1 MATVRG
7 SDRLEET
14 RQKHLGPRQLG
25 KCSKR
30 ALPGSSDGF
39 GAQDLQREEE
49 PVKVSEEGL
58 CFRDLLI
65 QTIKRILR
73 TI

>member
-1 MATVRG
+1 M
-7 SDRLEET
+7 
-14 RQKHLGPRQLG
+14 GPRQLG

-30 ALPGSSDGF
+30 VLPGSSDGF
-39 GAQDLQREEE
+39 SAQDLQREKE

-58 CFRDLLI
+58 RFRDLLI